1 MNRITMST
9 TTLPDA
15 APLEFIEAAAAAG
28 YDGCGFRLHKSP
40 AYPTWQNW
48 LDNEPLKREV
58 KRALAY
64 SGQEMI
70 EMLSYYIAPD
80 MDFDE
85 MAPSLEYGA
94 RLGATYA
101 LVIGREPDWNR
112 QVDNFGKFCDLAG
125 SFGLIAAI
133 EVPIGTISPTAKGL
147 QIIAEAGRS
156 NAALCIDPGVFHR
169 VGDTPAV
176 LHGAHPRLTPY
187 TQINDTLPDVG
198 RVRPGDGNAQ
208 VGELLDALT
217 ANITL
222 SLEWP
227 APKGLNYTA
236 LGWAKFAL
244 EGTRRFL
251 SDYYGRSSA

>member
-1 MNRITMST
+1 MST

-15 APLEFIEAAAAAG
+15 KPLEFIEAAASAG

-40 AYPTWQNW
+40 AYPNWQNW
-48 LDNEPLKREV
+48 LDDEPLKREV
-58 KRALAY
+58 KRALAS

-70 EMLSYYIAPD
+70 EILSYYIAPD

-133 EVPIGTISPTAKGL
+133 EVPNWYDQPDRQGVPDHC
-147 QIIAEAGRS
+147 RS
-156 NAALCIDPGVFHR
+156 R
-169 VGDTPAV
+169 
-176 LHGAHPRLTPY
+176 
-187 TQINDTLPDVG
+187 
-198 RVRPGDGNAQ
+198 
-208 VGELLDALT
+208 
-217 ANITL
+217 
-222 SLEWP
+222 
-227 APKGLNYTA
+227 
-236 LGWAKFAL
+236 AL
-244 EGTRRFL
+244 ERGPVHRSWRL
-251 SDYYGRSSA
+251 SSRGRYAFRPARQTSEAHTLHPDQRHPA